1 MADFLFE
8 ELKEFDKKI
17 KESKMPLDLKDRVQK
32 MLDRLNRM
40 AKLGGYS
47 SEFETTSR
55 YINVVTS
62 IPWGQTTIDNLD
74 LKNAKEVLDSNHYGL
89 EEVKSR
95 VLEFLAVKTLRNK
108 TNAKIQS
115 DSKKALLSEEYNDP
129 ILCLVGLQ
137 GIGKTTMAASIA
149 KALGREFIRI
159 SLGAAGS
166 ILELRGQSKA
176 SPDAEPGQ
184 IIKALIRTKTAN
196 PLILLDE
203 IDKASGEKGLRAD
216 IMAALLEILDPEQNN
231 TFRDHYIDF
240 PVDLSKVL
248 FVCSANNTGTLSTAL
263 MDRLEV
269 IRMPAYT
276 DEQKKIIAKDY
287 LFEKVVANTGLNI
300 DQIEI
305 EENVWDALIRPLGFD
320 TGIRSLR
327 RNIETIARKVAKDV
341 VEGNNQKAVISV
353 DNLQKYLPD
362 FVNR

>member
-1 MADFLFE
+1 MADYLFD
-8 ELKEFDKKI
+8 ELKDFEKRVT
-17 KESKMPLDLKDRVQK
+17 ESKMPQDLKERVEK

-55 YINVVTS
+55 YVDVVTS
-62 IPWGQTTIDNLD
+62 IPWGKTTKDNLD
-74 LKNAKEVLDSNHYGL
+74 LVNAKKTLDNHHYGL
-89 EEVKSR
+89 EDVKGR
-95 VLEFLAVKTLRNK
+95 VIEYLAVKTLRNK
-108 TNAKIQS
+108 NTQS
-115 DSKKALLSEEYNDP
+115 IDNIKNKALLSEEYHSP

-149 KALGREFIRI
+149 KTLNREFIRI
-159 SLGAAGS
+159 SLGAASS

-176 SPDAEPGQ
+176 LPDAEPGQ
-184 IIKALIRTKTAN
+184 IIKALIRTKTMN

-203 IDKASGEKGLRAD
+203 IDKASGEKGLRLD
-216 IMAALLEILDPEQNN
+216 IMAALLEILDPEQNT
-231 TFRDHYIDF
+231 TFRDHYLDF
-240 PVDLSKVL
+240 PINLSNVI
-248 FVCSANNTGTLSTAL
+248 FVCSANNTGTLSSAL

-276 DEQKKIIAKDY
+276 DEQKKVIAKDY
-287 LFEKVVANTGLNI
+287 LFDKVVTSVGLTP

-305 EENVWDALIRPLGFD
+305 KEDVWDALIRPLGFD

-327 RNIETIARKVAKDV
+327 RNIEMIARRVAREV
-341 VEGNNQKAVISV
+341 VEGKEGIITIEIT
-353 DNLQKYLPD
+353 DLQKYIPD